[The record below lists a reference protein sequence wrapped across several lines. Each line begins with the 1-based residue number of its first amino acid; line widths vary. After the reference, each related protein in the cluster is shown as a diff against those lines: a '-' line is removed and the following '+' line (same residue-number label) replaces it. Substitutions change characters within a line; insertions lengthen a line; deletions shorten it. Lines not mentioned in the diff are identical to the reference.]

1 MPKNQPRT
9 PQLTR
14 TLIENSASRNYNK
27 NVAALPPVQNSNT
40 QGRLAVSLLPI
51 LIYPDPVLRQ
61 KAAHIENIDD
71 NIQRLI
77 DDMIETMREA
87 PGVGLAANQ
96 VGRPVRLVVL
106 DVERREPGTG
116 LIVLINPELVSA
128 TGRTKSE
135 EGCLSIPGYF
145 AGVIRHQQVVVRGMD
160 REGKQIEITADG
172 LLSIALQ
179 HEMDH
184 LEGKLFIDRIS
195 PIVRDIFKRK
205 WKKKSKEERAEAQP
219 CLD

>member
-1 MPKNQPRT
+1 M
-9 PQLTR
+9 
-14 TLIENSASRNYNK
+14 
-27 NVAALPPVQNSNT
+27 
-40 QGRLAVSLLPI
+40 SLLPI
-51 LIYPDPVLRQ
+51 SIYPDPVLRR
-61 KAAHIENIDD
+61 KAERVESVDAS
-71 NIQRLI
+71 IQRLI

-87 PGVGLAANQ
+87 PGIGLAANQ
-96 VGRPVRLVVL
+96 VGRPVRVLVL
-106 DVERREPGTG
+106 DVERREPGVG

-128 TGRTKSE
+128 SGKTKSE

-145 AGVIRHQQVVVRGMD
+145 AGVTRYREVVVRGMD
-160 REGKQIEITADG
+160 REGQKIEITADG

-195 PIVRDIFKRK
+195 PISRDIFKRR
-205 WKKKSKEERAEAQP
+205 WKKKSKEERAEAEL